1 LKLINNEERREKG
14 HLYKKT
20 KREDIQ
26 WLIYF
31 HYRERE
37 RERERERA
45 GKENILGRKEGRADK
60 NEREA
65 DLKQK

>member
-37 RERERERA
+37 RERA
-45 GKENILGRKEGRADK
+45 GKENILGRKEGRK
-60 NEREA
+60 GG
-65 DLKQK
+65 

>member
-1 LKLINNEERREKG
+1 LKLINNEEKREKG

-37 RERERERA
+37 RERERESGER
-45 GKENILGRKEGRADK
+45 KYIRKEGRK
-60 NEREA
+60 GG
-65 DLKQK
+65 

>member
-1 LKLINNEERREKG
+1 LKLINNEEKREKG

-37 RERERERA
+37 RESGER
-45 GKENILGRKEGRADK
+45 KYIRKEGRK
-60 NEREA
+60 GG
-65 DLKQK
+65 

>member
-1 LKLINNEERREKG
+1 LKLINNEEKREKG

-37 RERERERA
+37 RERESGER
-45 GKENILGRKEGRADK
+45 KYIRKEGRK
-60 NEREA
+60 GG
-65 DLKQK
+65 